1 MTPRKYNA
9 TILSDLDDIFEAA
22 KNCGLQDE
30 FFGTASVVDEQLDAL
45 SLRLSVSR
53 KQVVLLSIIAARNEF
68 STSAKDVARYC
79 DCSYLKVRQFD
90 DEFYDLLVRDY
101 IVRHHR
107 NNRHF
112 VPYDED
118 DDEEFPADDEY
129 RISPELFCAWCQNE
143 PFVGYGTDIQEDPLD
158 AMPEKQS
165 AYCDALSLLRKETEK
180 ACNLL
185 DPENIQH
192 KDLFYNNE
200 EFQKIAELCQ
210 LLHPDNYTKVI
221 RRMENS
227 GMRKGVCCLLYGP
240 PGTGKTELVYQLA
253 RDTGR
258 PILKAD
264 FAELRN
270 RYIGDSEKAIRGIFR
285 TYRSLVHDMS
295 LTPIL
300 LLNEVDGLLGKRV
313 EVVEGS
319 DQLNNACQSI
329 LLEELESLEGIM
341 IATSNLPK
349 RMDAAYDRRFLFKI
363 EITNPDEETS
373 QRIWKSMVPELSDD
387 DAQILAR
394 MYKLSGGQIENVVRR
409 KTIQAVLHGETAN
422 FKQLEF
428 YCEEE
433 LKSSKKANDNRYS
446 HIGFRVFN

>member
-1 MTPRKYNA
+1 MGPRKYNA
-9 TILSDLDDIFEAA
+9 TILADLDDVFQAA
-22 KNCGLQDE
+22 KNCGLTEE
-30 FFGTASVVDEQLDAL
+30 FFGADSVVDEQLDAL
-45 SLRLSVSR
+45 CIRLSVSR

-68 STSAKDVARYC
+68 TTSAKDVARYC

-90 DEFYDLLVRDY
+90 DEFYDLLFRDY
-101 IVRHHR
+101 IVRHQSK
-107 NNRHF
+107 RHF

-118 DDEEFPADDEY
+118 DDEEFPVDDEY

-143 PFVGYGTDIQEDPLD
+143 AFVMDRTTIPEDPLD
-158 AMPEKQS
+158 AIPEKPTD
-165 AYCDALSLLRKETEK
+165 YTDALTLLKKENVK
-180 ACNLL
+180 ACNLI
-185 DPENIQH
+185 DPDRIQK
-192 KDLFYNNE
+192 KDLFYNAE

-221 RRMENS
+221 RRMENN

-240 PGTGKTELVYQLA
+240 PGTGKTELVYQVA
-253 RDTGR
+253 RETGR
-258 PILKAD
+258 PILRAD

-285 TYRSLVHDMS
+285 TYKSLVNDMA
-295 LTPIL
+295 LAPIL

-313 EVVEGS
+313 DVVEGC

-329 LLEELESLEGIM
+329 LLEELESLDGIL

-349 RMDAAYDRRFLFKI
+349 RMDSAYDRRFLFKI

-373 QRIWKSMVPELSDD
+373 QRIWKSMVPELSDA
-387 DAQILAR
+387 DAQNLAC
-394 MYKLSGGQIENVVRR
+394 MFKLSGGQIENVVRR
-409 KTIQAVLHGETAN
+409 KTIQSVLHGEITN
-422 FKQLEF
+422 FNKLKY

-433 LKSSKKANDNRYS
+433 LKSGKKTNDNRNPK
-446 HIGFRVFN
+446 IGFRIFN

>member
-30 FFGTASVVDEQLDAL
+30 FFGADSVVDEQLDAL
-45 SLRLSVSR
+45 SIRLSVSR
-53 KQVVLLSIIAARNEF
+53 RQVVILSIVAARNEF

-90 DEFYDLLVRDY
+90 DEFYDLWLRDF
-101 IVRHHR
+101 IVQHHSK
-107 NNRHF
+107 RHF
-112 VPYDED
+112 VSYDED
-118 DDEEFPADDEY
+118 DDEDFPADDEY

-143 PFVGYGTDIQEDPLD
+143 AFVKDRTTIPEDPLD
-158 AMPEKQS
+158 AMPEKPTAFS
-165 AYCDALSLLRKETEK
+165 DALTLLRKETEK
-180 ACNLL
+180 ACNLI
-185 DPENIQH
+185 DPEKIQE

-200 EFQKIAELCQ
+200 EFQRIAELCQ
-210 LLHPDNYTKVI
+210 LLQQDNYTKVI

-253 RDTGR
+253 RETGR
-258 PILKAD
+258 PIMKAD

-295 LTPIL
+295 LTPIM

-341 IATSNLPK
+341 IATSNLPR

-373 QRIWKSMVPELSDD
+373 QRIWKSMVTELSDD
-387 DAQILAR
+387 DAQKLAS
-394 MYKLSGGQIENVVRR
+394 MFKLSGGQIENVVRR
-409 KTIQAVLHGETAN
+409 KTIQSVLHGEITN
-422 FKQLEF
+422 FNKLKY

-433 LKSSKKANDNRYS
+433 LKSGKKTNDNRYS

>member
-1 MTPRKYNA
+1 MGPRKYNA

-22 KNCGLQDE
+22 KNCGLSDE
-30 FFGTASVVDEQLDAL
+30 FFAADSVVDEQLDVL
-45 SLRLSVSR
+45 STRLSVSR
-53 KQVVLLSIIAARNEF
+53 KQVVILSIVAARNEYP
-68 STSAKDVARYC
+68 TTAKDVARYC

-90 DEFYDLLVRDY
+90 DEFYDLLFRDY
-101 IVRHHR
+101 IVRHQSK
-107 NNRHF
+107 RHF
-112 VPYDED
+112 VPYDEG
-118 DDEEFPADDEY
+118 DDEDFPADDEY

-143 PFVGYGTDIQEDPLD
+143 AFVRDRTTIPEDPLD
-158 AMPEKQS
+158 AMLEKPTD
-165 AYCDALSLLRKETEK
+165 YTDALTLLKKESDK
-180 ACNLL
+180 ACNLI
-185 DPENIQH
+185 DPAQIQQ
-192 KDLFYNNE
+192 KELFYNE
-200 EFQKIAELCQ
+200 GEFQRIAELCQ
-210 LLHPDNYTKVI
+210 LLQQDNYTKVI

-240 PGTGKTELVYQLA
+240 PGTGKTELVYQIA
-253 RDTGR
+253 RETGR
-258 PILKAD
+258 PIMKAD

-341 IATSNLPK
+341 VATSNLPK

-363 EITNPDEETS
+363 EITNPDVKTRS
-373 QRIWKSMVPELSDD
+373 LIWRSMIPELSDCE
-387 DAQILAR
+387 AEGLA
-394 MYKLSGGQIENVVRR
+394 MEYGLTGGQIENVVR
-409 KTIQAVLHGETAN
+409 KITIQRVLHGVDKYSISTL
-422 FKQLEF
+422 KQFSNDEIMS
-428 YCEEE
+428 Y
-433 LKSSKKANDNRYS
+433 KDGSKVRCK
-446 HIGFRVFN
+446 IGFK